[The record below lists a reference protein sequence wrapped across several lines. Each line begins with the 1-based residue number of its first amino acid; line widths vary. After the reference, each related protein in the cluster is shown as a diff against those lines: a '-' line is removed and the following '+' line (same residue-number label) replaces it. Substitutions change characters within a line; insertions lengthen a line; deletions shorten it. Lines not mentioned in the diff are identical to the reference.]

1 MPRITIPPE
10 DSLSNELADIAAQ
23 WKANGSDPTFV
34 RMLSYRADVAPA
46 YFSFYSRL
54 RDDGLLPAK
63 VKELARLRIAALNTC
78 KY

>member
-1 MPRITIPPE
+1 MPRIAIPPE
-10 DSLSNELADIAAQ
+10 ESLSDELKKIAAQ

-34 RMLSYRADVAPA
+34 RMLSYRADVAPF
-46 YFSFYSRL
+46 YFKFYAPL